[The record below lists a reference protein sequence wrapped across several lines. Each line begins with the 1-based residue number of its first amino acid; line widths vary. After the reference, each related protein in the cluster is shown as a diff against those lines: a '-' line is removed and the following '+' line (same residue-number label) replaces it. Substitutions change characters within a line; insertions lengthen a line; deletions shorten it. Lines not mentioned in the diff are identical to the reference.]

1 MIWMVTVMSSSF
13 FLIFETSILI
23 IIAIV
28 AVLLSKIMSEE
39 QPVDKDEVYSLSY
52 WVDVIARQLV
62 FVMMNVILFFIQN
75 GILGSSKDRF
85 VQHIGHISQIVIM
98 SVCFIGVILIP
109 IFKQAVRAENWLKE
123 HEPADAGKHVKQ
135 SVQGKSNT
143 SRTQHHQAI
152 KPTPGLVVKSV
163 AELLTLTN
171 HDADDIQNRPK
182 N

>member
-1 MIWMVTVMSSSF
+1 MVMITSSSF
-13 FLIFETSILI
+13 FLIFETSLLI

-28 AVLLSKIMSEE
+28 AVLVSKIMSEE
-39 QPVDKDEVYSLSY
+39 QPVDKDEVYPLSY
-52 WVDVIARQLV
+52 WVDVIIRQLV

-85 VQHIGHISQIVIM
+85 VQNIGHISQIVIM

-109 IFKQAVRAENWLKE
+109 IFKQAVRADNWLKE
-123 HEPADAGKHVKQ
+123 HEPADAGKHAER
-135 SVQGKSNT
+135 SVNHKSNAG
-143 SRTQHHQAI
+143 RVQHHQAI
-152 KPTPGLVVKSV
+152 KPTPGLIVKSV

-171 HDADDIQNRPK
+171 KDADNMQNQSK